1 VQRRALLATLPA
13 LALKP
18 APALATTSAP
28 SREAALA
35 GVSSPAPCVVWHAE
49 AVALRWPDGR
59 TEPLPGSPSA
69 APVAAAN
76 GLWLATR
83 DGRLRRW
90 RWRDAWRC
98 DVDLAL
104 PAAAHA
110 LTASP
115 DGGHVLAAHGRQLRL
130 LDGEGRTL
138 RDYVG
143 TDLARRRSGHA
154 AALLALPRRRSLLAA
169 WPDLHEWWEISLDPA
184 APPIF
189 DGLVHDHRMGEAIAS
204 PGHLGLRRIAF
215 DGPAPLPVFN
225 ASAWPW
231 VAARVDDELLVVHLD
246 VRLVVARLQA
256 PGALPAAGVS
266 HAGLWWL
273 PVGAALWGVD
283 PRRWTVTTRRRAP
296 GPVQRLAVAGGVL
309 HALVDGTLWRD
320 EAAGWQV
327 AARGLSALADAEGAM
342 PLQAPPPWIGVV
354 LP

>member
-1 VQRRALLATLPA
+1 MQRRALLATLAA
-13 LALKP
+13 LGLKQ
-18 APALATTSAP
+18 APALATTPAP
-28 SREAALA
+28 LRETALA

-49 AVALRWPDGR
+49 AVALRWSDGR

-83 DGRLRRW
+83 DSRLRRW

-98 DVDLAL
+98 DVDVAL
-104 PAAAHA
+104 PEAAHA

-130 LDGEGRTL
+130 LDGQGGTL
-138 RDYVG
+138 RDYAG
-143 TDLARRRSGHA
+143 TDLARRRQGRA
-154 AALLALPRRRSLLAA
+154 PALLALPRRRSLLAA

-215 DGPAPLPVFN
+215 DGPAPLPVF
-225 ASAWPW
+225 SSPAWPW
-231 VAARVDDELLVVHLD
+231 VAASAGDELQVVHLD
-246 VRLVVARLQA
+246 VRRIVARLPAQGSA
-256 PGALPAAGVS
+256 AAGS
-266 HAGLWWL
+266 ALHAGLWWL
-273 PVGAALWGVD
+273 PVGGTLRGID
-283 PRRWTVTTRRRAP
+283 PRRWTVSTERPAP
-296 GPVQRLAVAGGVL
+296 GPVMRLAVAGGVL

-320 EAAGWQV
+320 EPAGWQV
-327 AARGLSALADAEGAM
+327 VARGLSAVADAEGAM
-342 PLQAPPPWIGVV
+342 PLQAPPPWIGVAS
-354 LP
+354 